1 MGIFIN
7 CLALI
12 FSTIIVL
19 CGISYFL
26 REKNAGRLRY
36 FMLIMGVFGALWSG
50 GYGIMGFA
58 ETAKQAELFRTVGI
72 VGVVG
77 FMMTEALMIAYM
89 IHLPKWLYRV
99 YVAAFG
105 LVGVIDLFFFI
116 PDHHDFVRIDGR
128 MCYYATNSMARK
140 IHSGF
145 LAFVTVTML
154 GMAVIW
160 VCKKKTK
167 REASYVRATI
177 LSNLAILVSII
188 PDTILPLL
196 GKPSFPSSAYGM
208 FLTYMI
214 TWFWA
219 TKFNAFSITV
229 SNLSQ
234 YIYESA
240 NTAILI
246 FDECFQLVLAN
257 CYGHRL
263 LEIEDVQH
271 QDLTDLFQC
280 TQEEADQLLAS
291 VLRENQGVAELVT
304 QKGGVSCSLNFTVAR
319 DFQKEPYCIVC
330 FVYDLTKE
338 KNMLC
343 ELLQANEAKSQFL
356 ANMSHEIR
364 TPINGILGMDSM
376 LLKECQDEGL
386 REYAKNI
393 QSAGQ
398 SLLSIIND
406 ILDISKI
413 ESGKLEII
421 PTRYEL
427 FSILNDCYNLT
438 KVKIEEKPITLH
450 MKINENIPAKLYG
463 DEVRIRQVMNNFL
476 SNSAKYTH
484 EGSITFGVDYEE
496 KSEGEIWLIITVS
509 DTGIGI
515 KEEDLEKLF
524 ASFTRIEEKRNRN
537 IEGTGLGLNLTK
549 NLVDLMQGEITVK
562 SIYEEGSCFTAKIP
576 QKIIDKTPMGDFDKR
591 YRQYIHQ
598 SEEQAISL
606 CAPDAKILVVDD
618 VPMNLIVVK
627 GLLKATKIQID
638 TAKNGASCLE
648 LVQKN
653 RYDIIFLDHLMPE
666 MDGIETLQNMKLLE
680 ENPNRNTPVIMLTAN
695 AIVGAKEE
703 YMEAGF
709 TDYLTKPVQETL
721 LHEMI
726 MKYLPKE
733 LYEGGQ

>member
-99 YVAAFG
+99 YVTAFG

-271 QDLTDLFQC
+271 QDLTELFQC

-606 CAPDAKILVVDD
+606 YAPDAKILVVDD

-638 TAKNGASCLE
+638 TAKNGANCLE

-733 LYEGGQ
+733 LYESGQ

>member
-99 YVAAFG
+99 YVTAFG

-271 QDLTDLFQC
+271 QDLTELFQC

-413 ESGKLEII
+413 E
-421 PTRYEL
+421 
-427 FSILNDCYNLT
+427 
-438 KVKIEEKPITLH
+438 
-450 MKINENIPAKLYG
+450 
-463 DEVRIRQVMNNFL
+463 
-476 SNSAKYTH
+476 
-484 EGSITFGVDYEE
+484 
-496 KSEGEIWLIITVS
+496 
-509 DTGIGI
+509 
-515 KEEDLEKLF
+515 
-524 ASFTRIEEKRNRN
+524 
-537 IEGTGLGLNLTK
+537 
-549 NLVDLMQGEITVK
+549 
-562 SIYEEGSCFTAKIP
+562 
-576 QKIIDKTPMGDFDKR
+576 
-591 YRQYIHQ
+591 
-598 SEEQAISL
+598 
-606 CAPDAKILVVDD
+606 
-618 VPMNLIVVK
+618 
-627 GLLKATKIQID
+627 
-638 TAKNGASCLE
+638 
-648 LVQKN
+648 
-653 RYDIIFLDHLMPE
+653 
-666 MDGIETLQNMKLLE
+666 
-680 ENPNRNTPVIMLTAN
+680 
-695 AIVGAKEE
+695 
-703 YMEAGF
+703 
-709 TDYLTKPVQETL
+709 
-721 LHEMI
+721 
-726 MKYLPKE
+726 
-733 LYEGGQ
+733 